1 MNYLNITPL
10 FFTCYKQLLLL
21 YCQLQA
27 GTCHLPLQRSNYE
40 LLQLLTFNTPWKE
53 FRVEI
58 RNEALCVLGKTSRT
72 GPQIDIF
79 RRRFCEPNS
88 CISLYLDHGQFAHHG
103 NFQDEN
109 PQHFRGT
116 KQWYGGQ
123 SWYVLCVKASY
134 IPLSNSLVVIWGD
147 IKPQISPGINPIPS
161 M

>member
-21 YCQLQA
+21 YCRLQA

-72 GPQIDIF
+72 GPQTDTF

-88 CISLYLDHGQFAHHG
+88 CISSIRSWPICPSWQFPRWEPPALRRE
-103 NFQDEN
+103 Q
-109 PQHFRGT
+109 
-116 KQWYGGQ
+116 QWYRGQ
-123 SWYVLCVKASY
+123 SWYVSCVKASY
-134 IPLSNSLVVIWGD
+134 IPLSNSWVLIWGD